1 VHFAIGLISHGQL
14 IDDDDVD
21 SSILNKTKKTVF
33 MVRQSS
39 KAEADAS
46 VRLPTKITYSWPILR
61 YTQYSEFFSSVA

>member
-39 KAEADAS
+39 KAEVDAS
-46 VRLPTKITYSWPILR
+46 VRPYKNNIQLAHTTMYSILL
-61 YTQYSEFFSSVA
+61 